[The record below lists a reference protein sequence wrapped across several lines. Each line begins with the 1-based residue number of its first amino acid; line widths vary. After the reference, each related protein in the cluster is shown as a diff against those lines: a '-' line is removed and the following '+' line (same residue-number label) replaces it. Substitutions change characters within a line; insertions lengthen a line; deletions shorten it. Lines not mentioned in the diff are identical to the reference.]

1 MHYQITAVLNCS
13 FLYQHASSLTP
24 HGKESNIE
32 LSLSSLNDEPRKGWS
47 PAILISFYE
56 TAPDNVVVEET
67 GNRVHIHM
75 PIAAFAGLY
84 KVLADALFDKRYIVK
99 LITTGQ
105 QGLTSA
111 RFDFALK
118 VS

>member
-1 MHYQITAVLNCS
+1 MHYQITAILNCS
-13 FLYQHASSLTP
+13 FFCRHASSVTP
-24 HGKESNIE
+24 QGNESNIE

-47 PAILISFYE
+47 PSILISFYE
-56 TAPDNVVVEET
+56 TAPDNVVVEES

-75 PIAAFAGLY
+75 PIAGFAGLY
-84 KVLADALFDKRYIVK
+84 KVLSDALFDKRYIVK